1 MNFDIQLKISLR
13 NHLLCGQL
21 DELFQQINPL
31 VEMLSE
37 KNLCFDPKLDLK
49 DEIIMTLKQIL
60 PSSQSECN
68 QVKKYTHN
76 TVRKA

>member
-1 MNFDIQLKISLR
+1 MTFDIQLKISLR

-37 KNLCFDPKLDLK
+37 ENLCFDPKLDLK
-49 DEIIMTLKQIL
+49 DEIIMTLKLDFTFEPIRIQ
-60 PSSQSECN
+60 SSKEIHS
-68 QVKKYTHN
+68 
-76 TVRKA
+76 

>member
-1 MNFDIQLKISLR
+1 MTFDIQLKFSLR

-49 DEIIMTLKQIL
+49 DEIIMTLKPDFTFEPIRIQ
-60 PSSQSECN
+60 SSKEIHS
-68 QVKKYTHN
+68 
-76 TVRKA
+76 

>member
-1 MNFDIQLKISLR
+1 MTFDIQLEISLR

-21 DELFQQINPL
+21 DELFQEINPL

-49 DEIIMTLKQIL
+49 DEIIMTPKLKFTFEPIGIQ
-60 PSSQSECN
+60 SSEEIHS
-68 QVKKYTHN
+68 
-76 TVRKA
+76 

>member
-1 MNFDIQLKISLR
+1 MTFDIQLKFSLR

-37 KNLCFDPKLDLK
+37 ENLCFDPKLDLK
-49 DEIIMTLKQIL
+49 DEIIMTLKPDFTFE
-60 PSSQSECN
+60 PSEYN